1 MNLGTSSGECLNN
14 IPCCDSQLTSWPII
28 ISSQSSTWINWRDST
43 REGSGVTEILAARYK
58 SQENLPFLRSQSY
71 IVWILCYCNWAE
83 LGCNLTLLSNTLNA
97 LSRGHLSCVLA
108 PCLVILPFWIQHNQ
122 TQNII
127 QQQTL
132 LPLNNT
138 INAASHEIRG
148 CVFCWLY

>member
-14 IPCCDSQLTSWPII
+14 IPCCDSQLTSSPII

-97 LSRGHLSCVLA
+97 LSRGHLSCVHCTL
-108 PCLVILPFWIQHNQ
+108 PCNITILDT
-122 TQNII
+122 TQS
-127 QQQTL
+127 
-132 LPLNNT
+132 NT
-138 INAASHEIRG
+138 KYYTAANPSSTQ
-148 CVFCWLY
+148 